1 VTAVLV
7 VDAALLVLALALA
20 VSAVRMLVGPTQ
32 ADRGLAVDLGFVVVV
47 AAVALLSVRLDEPAL
62 LDVVLVATVVGFLA
76 TVAVARLVR
85 EGPS

>member
-1 VTAVLV
+1 VLV

>member
-1 VTAVLV
+1 MLV